1 MTAESEARPHVV
13 YAQQNPKDAE
23 IFATY
28 ALAHAY
34 WKVAHNW
41 NYPYEIVTL
50 GRRCTPAAEVV
61 DVSE

>member
-1 MTAESEARPHVV
+1 MKSESEERPHVV
-13 YAQQNPKDAE
+13 YARANPKDAE

-28 ALAHAY
+28 ELAHRY
-34 WKVAHNW
+34 WNVMNNW

-50 GRRCTPAAEVV
+50 GRRCTPAAEIV